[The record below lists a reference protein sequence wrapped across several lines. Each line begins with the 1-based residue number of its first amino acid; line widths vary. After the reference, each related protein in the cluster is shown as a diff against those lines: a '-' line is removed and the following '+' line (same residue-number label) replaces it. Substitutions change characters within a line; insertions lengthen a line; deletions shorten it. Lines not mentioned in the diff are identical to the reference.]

1 MENDKHPENEEEK
14 TLPIERT
21 RQYLYCFIIGIIS
34 FVALVFLPML
44 GSSVGIDWNLPTTT
58 AGWIV
63 WAVMKIIVATLNV
76 LIFHSF
82 VQQGKMNVKDHPNYI
97 EAQQILQKVHVKN
110 AMPRSPAQFTGK
122 QYGRKGV
129 MIFLS
134 TALATVALTQAA
146 LSFNWVDML
155 TYLFTIIMGIIFGI
169 LQMKVTEEYWRE
181 EYLRYAKLKEDEM
194 EQEERRNKEYAAAL
208 RSKSSQPHAIII
220 APEAVKGPYNP
231 AKDPPGTPDIVEEK
245 EEENADDRR

>member
-1 MENDKHPENEEEK
+1 MENDKQPENEEEK
-14 TLPIERT
+14 TSPIERT
-21 RQYLYCFIIGIIS
+21 RQYLYYFIIGIIS

-44 GSSVGIDWNLPTTT
+44 GGSVGIDWNLPTST

-63 WAVMKIIVATLNV
+63 WAVMKLIVATLNV

-82 VQQGKMNVKDHPNYI
+82 VQQGRLNVKDHPNYI
-97 EAQQILQKVHVKN
+97 EATQILQKVHVRN

-146 LSFNWVDML
+146 LAFNWIDML

-169 LQMKVTEEYWRE
+169 LQMKTTEKYWSE
-181 EYLRYAKLKEDEM
+181 EYLAYAKLKQDEIQ
-194 EQEERRNKEYAAAL
+194 QEERRNKEYAAAL
-208 RSKSSQPHAIII
+208 RSNQIHAIITDPQSVI
-220 APEAVKGPYNP
+220 GPYIP
-231 AKDPPGTPDIVEEK
+231 MKDPAGVRSNEEEK
-245 EEENADDRR
+245 EEENGNDRR

>member
-1 MENDKHPENEEEK
+1 MENNNENENEEEK
-14 TLPIERT
+14 TDVIDSA
-21 RQYLYCFIIGIIS
+21 RQYIYYFIIGVIS
-34 FVALVFLPML
+34 LVALVFLPML
-44 GSSVGIDWNLPTTT
+44 GSTIGIDWNLPDTA

-63 WAVMKIIVATLNV
+63 WSVMKLIVATLNV

-82 VQQGKMNVKDHPNYI
+82 VQQGKLNVKDHPNYV

-155 TYLFTIIMGIIFGI
+155 SYLFTIIMGIVFGI
-169 LQMKVTEEYWRE
+169 LQMKTTEEYWRD
-181 EYLRYAKLKEDEM
+181 EYLRYAKLKQDEM

-208 RSKSSQPHAIII
+208 RRKSNENHGLI
-220 APEAVKGPYNP
+220 
-231 AKDPPGTPDIVEEK
+231 EEE
-245 EEENADDRR
+245 EEENDNNRR

>member
-1 MENDKHPENEEEK
+1 MENEKQPENNEKQPENEEEK
-14 TLPIERT
+14 SSPIERT
-21 RQYLYCFIIGIIS
+21 RQYLYYFIIGIIS

-63 WAVMKIIVATLNV
+63 WAVMKLIVATLNV

-82 VQQGKMNVKDHPNYI
+82 VQQGRLNVKDHPNYI
-97 EAQQILQKVHVKN
+97 EATQILQKVHVKS
-110 AMPRSPAQFTGK
+110 ALPRSPAQFTGK

-146 LSFNWVDML
+146 LAFNWIDML

-169 LQMKVTEEYWRE
+169 LQMKTTEKYWSE
-181 EYLRYAKLKEDEM
+181 EYLAYAKLKQDEM

-208 RSKSSQPHAIII
+208 RSKSNQTHAIMIE
-220 APEAVKGPYNP
+220 PESVRGSYNP
-231 AKDPPGTPDIVEEK
+231 AKDPVGLENVEEK
-245 EEENADDRR
+245 EE